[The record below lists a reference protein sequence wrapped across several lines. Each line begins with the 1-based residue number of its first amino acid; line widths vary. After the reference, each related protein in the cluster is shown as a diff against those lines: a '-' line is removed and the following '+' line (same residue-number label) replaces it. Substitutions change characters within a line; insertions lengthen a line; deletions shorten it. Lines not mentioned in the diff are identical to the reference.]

1 MALIMY
7 LTKAPRYQNIMTDEY
22 ETIPREDIVLID
34 KYFNWQRAKAE
45 GKDSG
50 NTLEEWCG
58 IPESKL
64 AHKYIVNYYND
75 FYVEKTMYHEYMGEI
90 ETYSI
95 FDQLARIVKANH
107 IFNWFIKNVMNGVAN
122 KDFYEITKEN
132 LISLLNDCLK
142 VESMFGNNNGKYVV
156 NETVS
161 KEYLPLM
168 EEKGMFFGTDRYDH
182 IYADQVIEV
191 ANIIK
196 NILETTDFEKE
207 TIYLNA
213 IW

>member
-22 ETIPREDIVLID
+22 ETIPREDVVLID
-34 KYFNWQRAKAE
+34 KYFNWKRAKAE
-45 GKDSG
+45 GKDCGS
-50 NTLEEWCG
+50 TLEEWCG

-64 AHKYIVNYYND
+64 AHKYVVNYYGD
-75 FYVEKTMYHEYMGEI
+75 FYTPKTMYHEYMGEI
-90 ETYSI
+90 DTYSI

-107 IFNWFIKNVMNGVAN
+107 IFNWFIKNIMNGVVN

-132 LISLLNDCLK
+132 LISLLNDCNK
-142 VESMFGNNNGKYVV
+142 VVSVLANNNGKYIV
-156 NETVS
+156 NEAVA
-161 KEYLPLM
+161 KEYMPLM
-168 EEKGMFFGTDRYDH
+168 EERGMFFGTDKYDN
-182 IYADQVIEV
+182 IYAEQIIEV
-191 ANIIK
+191 VNIIN

-207 TIYLNA
+207 TIYFNA